1 MTPHPNR
8 SNRLHAPCRHGARR
22 ALVTLGAG
30 IFLATQVFLA
40 TANATSGEHAQWS
53 PEEQQF
59 AYELNRARWDP
70 AAVLAAA
77 GLPNGSVLPSPPL
90 AVNDLLA
97 DAGGYRSDEM
107 ADLDYFGHQ
116 SPVTGNWPNA
126 VARLFYYDLPS
137 LWPDE
142 ANSIESIHRG
152 NPRIGGVLA
161 SFIGSSGHRNHLMS
175 QGWYA
180 AHREI
185 GVGARLDERT
195 WTVLTATTGSGEL
208 FLTGVAYADANGNG
222 RMDLGEGLSGVTI
235 TAGTASTTTNA
246 GGGWALAVSP
256 DRYRVTASGGPF
268 GGNAAIA
275 VRVRRFNVEVDFVSI
290 VPPQPRLRGD
300 PAAGLLVPD
309 VRRPDP
315 HHPGHRRR

>member
-1 MTPHPNR
+1 M
-8 SNRLHAPCRHGARR
+8 
-22 ALVTLGAG
+22 
-30 IFLATQVFLA
+30 
-40 TANATSGEHAQWS
+40 
-53 PEEQQF
+53 
-59 AYELNRARWDP
+59 
-70 AAVLAAA
+70 
-77 GLPNGSVLPSPPL
+77 
-90 AVNDLLA
+90 NDRLA

-116 SPVTGNWPNA
+116 SPVTGNWPNT
-126 VARLFYYDLPS
+126 VARLFGYNLPS

-152 NPRIGGVLA
+152 NPQIGGVLA

-208 FLTGVAYADANGNG
+208 FLTGVAYADANGNE

-235 TAGTASTTTNA
+235 TAGTTSTTTNA

-256 DRYRVTASGGPF
+256 GRYRVTASGGPF
-268 GGNAAIA
+268 SGNAAIA
-275 VRVRRFNVEVDFVSI
+275 VRVRKFNVEVDFVSI
-290 VPPQPRLRGD
+290 IPAPRASEAIRPQVFAYQMCG
-300 PAAGLLVPD
+300 GLVPTILGTGGDDILIGTGGND
-309 VRRPDP
+309 VIVGGGGNDTITGGGGNDTLCGG
-315 HHPGHRRR
+315 PGRDVISGGPGEDVIIGGPGAGDRCSKGEQSTGCELP